1 MKKNLKK
8 AIRFLMV
15 FSAVELGTY
24 LFLSR
29 RTMDSFNFEFF
40 FFVWAFLALI
50 TPLVLFFGVESRGNL
65 LAMGRVYDHNNVNTM
80 DQIAKVACFPGRA
93 APNTLE
99 CLRCAV
105 CGQSGALYYCHVV
118 NFMEVRLVA

>member
-1 MKKNLKK
+1 MKKKLKK

-15 FSAVELGTY
+15 FSAIELGAY

-29 RTMDSFNFEFF
+29 RTMDGFNFEFF

-50 TPLVLFFGVESRGNL
+50 IPLALFFGVESRANL

-80 DQIAKVACFPGRA
+80 DHMAPKSPQSQA
-93 APNTLE
+93 APLLTL
-99 CLRCAV
+99 LSAY
-105 CGQSGALYYCHVV
+105 AAPFVV
-118 NFMEVRLVA
+118 NLVLYLVVIR

>member
-1 MKKNLKK
+1 MKKKLKK

-29 RTMDSFNFEFF
+29 RTMDVFNFEFF
-40 FFVWAFLALI
+40 FFTWAFLALI
-50 TPLVLFFGVESRGNL
+50 TPLVLFFGVESRGNF

-80 DQIAKVACFPGRA
+80 DQMAPKSPPSRA
-93 APNTLE
+93 APLVA
-99 CLRCAV
+99 LL
-105 CGQSGALYYCHVV
+105 GAYAAPFVV
-118 NFMEVRLVA
+118 NLGLYILVMS